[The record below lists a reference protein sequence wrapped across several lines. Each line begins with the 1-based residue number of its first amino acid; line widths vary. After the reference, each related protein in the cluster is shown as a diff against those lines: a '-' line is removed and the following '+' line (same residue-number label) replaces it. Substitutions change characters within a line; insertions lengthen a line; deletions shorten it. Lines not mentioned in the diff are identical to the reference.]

1 MNMQRLI
8 NSAAGLAGVLAL
20 ALSATFAFAE
30 VKEVM
35 KIKIKTD
42 SGIAETVSIENL
54 GVGESDVFFTES
66 GKQVLVSRFED
77 AMQMEIDGEVIDV
90 QLPKVH
96 GAHVNVHAEGHE
108 GGHVVKMKLGDLHE
122 VESEGIFVTEDD
134 EVLVSEHG
142 FKHVIVRREMA
153 GDGAAEGDVECNI
166 EIEVTGDTTEE
177 EVMEE
182 LGDLCA
188 EGAGHDGAVR
198 VIKIRKEVESE
209 G

>member
-1 MNMQRLI
+1 MQRLI
-8 NSAAGLAGVLAL
+8 NNAAGLAGVLAL
-20 ALSATFAFAE
+20 ALSATLAFAE

-42 SGIAETVSIENL
+42 SGISETVSIENL

-96 GAHVNVHAEGHE
+96 GAHVNVHDEGHAVR
-108 GGHVVKMKLGDLHE
+108 HVVKMKHGDAHE
-122 VESEGIFVTEDD
+122 VEGDGIFVTEDD

-142 FKHVIVRREMA
+142 FKHVIVRREVA
-153 GDGAAEGDVECNI
+153 GEGASEGEVECDI

-177 EVMEE
+177 EVMA
-182 LGDLCA
+182 DLDDACG
-188 EGAGHDGAVR
+188 EGAGIDGEKR
-198 VIKIRKEVESE
+198 IIKIRKEVESE